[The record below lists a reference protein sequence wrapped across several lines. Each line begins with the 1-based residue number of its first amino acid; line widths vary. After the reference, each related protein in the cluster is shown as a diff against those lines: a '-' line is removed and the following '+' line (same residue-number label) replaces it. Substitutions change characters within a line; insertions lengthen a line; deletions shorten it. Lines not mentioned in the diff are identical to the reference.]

1 MCSKNPARVRN
12 FLTAIIMILR
22 RPLFTALI
30 VSAGSVGAAPT
41 IIVPGI
47 VSVANE
53 NPFSGQGFTFV
64 TNNSG
69 MTPAVNNGDSL
80 AAAQAAVH
88 GYTGFTESWVTNAST
103 ADYFETGGGNA
114 NPPSVVFDLGTDTAI
129 SNIILWQYQ
138 NDGGGAANVGNHTR
152 TLDLRFNA
160 AFEGSASF
168 LGPATT
174 LTMMPVT
181 DGDGLGNGND
191 LSGANTAQTFGLGSV
206 ARYVQLTVTD
216 NYRNFQGITA
226 GGDRAGL
233 GEVRFYGE
241 AIPEPGSLSLL
252 LLASG
257 AMVRRR
263 R

>member
-1 MCSKNPARVRN
+1 MN
-12 FLTAIIMILR
+12 LR
-22 RPLFTALI
+22 CPLLTALI
-30 VSAGSVGAAPT
+30 VSAGCVGAAPT
-41 IIVPGI
+41 IIVPSI
-47 VSVANE
+47 SSVAND
-53 NPFSGQGFTFV
+53 NPFDGRTFDFV
-64 TNNSG
+64 VNNSG
-69 MTPAVNNGDSL
+69 LTPAVNAGDSL
-80 AAAQAAVH
+80 AAAQGAVH
-88 GYTGFTESWVTNAST
+88 AYTGYLESWVTNAST

-114 NPPSVVFDLGTDTAI
+114 SPPTVVFDLGTDTAI

-174 LTMMPVT
+174 LTMLPVT

-191 LSGANTAQTFGLGSV
+191 LNGSNTAQTFSLGGT

-233 GEVRFYGE
+233 GEVRFFGE
-241 AIPEPGSLSLL
+241 AIPEPASLSLL
-252 LLASG
+252 MLAG
-257 AMVRRR
+257 AAVIRRR